1 MLRVAKKRDFL
12 KSMRKLKSID
22 IFDFLNLIIKKT
34 KIDNLR
40 KTYTDIEVLTNILVD
55 AKGITKR
62 HNTSYQLFIKTKL
75 KLTTNKFDY

>member
-34 KIDNLR
+34 KIDTVNVYR
-40 KTYTDIEVLTNILVD
+40 YR
-55 AKGITKR
+55 G
-62 HNTSYQLFIKTKL
+62 SY
-75 KLTTNKFDY
+75 